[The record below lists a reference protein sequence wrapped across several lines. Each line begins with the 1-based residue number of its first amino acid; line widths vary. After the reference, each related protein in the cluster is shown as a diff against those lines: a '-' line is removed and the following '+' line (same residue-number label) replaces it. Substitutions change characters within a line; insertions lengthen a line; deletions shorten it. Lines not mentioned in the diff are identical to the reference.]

1 MITNNYTPTPV
12 DTSGIELPAELMK
25 LAELMAQNV
34 HEVWSKQR
42 MEEGWSYG
50 PARNDQL
57 KQHPCLVP
65 YNQLPESE
73 KEYDR
78 HTALETLKTL
88 SALGWKIVKTEK

>member
-1 MITNNYTPTPV
+1 MKTNNYTPTPV